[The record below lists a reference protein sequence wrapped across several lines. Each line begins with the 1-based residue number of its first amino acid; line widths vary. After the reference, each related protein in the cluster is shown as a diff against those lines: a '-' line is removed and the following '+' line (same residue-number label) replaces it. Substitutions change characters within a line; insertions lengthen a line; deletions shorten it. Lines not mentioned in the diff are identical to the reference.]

1 MSELLANTLPIV
13 AQEEGIDW
21 EEDCY
26 EQGQLCPSEKRKNQD
41 IHKQANPETRETP
54 YSDGIHAA

>member
-26 EQGQLCPSEKRKNQD
+26 EQGQLCPSEKKESRHPQ
-41 IHKQANPETRETP
+41 T
-54 YSDGIHAA
+54 S

>member
-26 EQGQLCPSEKRKNQD
+26 SKDNYALPKKKESRHRPTS
-41 IHKQANPETRETP
+41 
-54 YSDGIHAA
+54 